1 MKPRRPP
8 ARTVELPPSTRPS
21 ASAQPLRHFRWQEWG
36 IDDWV
41 QGLALI
47 ALMSYCVTAAITGP
61 FRWAA
66 GMVKLT
72 PIVYLPQVLMLFA
85 TVVVI
90 AWEARKGLQPLRAM
104 TLLVIAYSVLVGFFH
119 TPVVQVLFGVYALL
133 PFWFGLSCSEIIFRH
148 WPRVLR
154 VSIWLWILV
163 VTGVILNSLTA
174 FPWEGYGYSVGD
186 LDVVSSREWENIG
199 GGKRLAG
206 FSRASFD
213 AALQALLLGLIV
225 VLSVRSLGMRLVVW
239 GLTFTTIYMTTSKGV
254 YNMFAILSPVVLLGE
269 KLPASAIRWWPLALG
284 LVALLLPMSPLVMD
298 VNFYIRDEQ
307 LANLT
312 FSFWDRL
319 NDMWPNAW
327 RLLEVQ
333 GSPIWGRGMGGIGTP
348 QTYFEASRFNAA
360 DNIFVY
366 WFVIFGWVALPG
378 FLLLLLRSLRLNP
391 WRHSVEA
398 AGFCLLLATL
408 VYGITAN
415 VVESGFFAIAAGMA
429 VRYLFH
435 EPESDQLLQNTK
447 NKN

>member
-1 MKPRRPP
+1 MAWSRRVGPTPP
-8 ARTVELPPSTRPS
+8 VRGRPVS
-21 ASAQPLRHFRWQEWG
+21 DWTA
-36 IDDWV
+36 DDGV
-41 QGLALI
+41 QALAL
-47 ALMSYCVTAAITGP
+47 LTLLSYCFTAAITGP

-66 GMVKLT
+66 GLAGLT
-72 PIVYLPQVLMLFA
+72 PIVYLPQVLMLLS
-85 TVVVI
+85 TVVVLV
-90 AWEARKGLQPLRAM
+90 WETRHGLLPLRAM
-104 TLLVIAYSVLVGFFH
+104 ALLVIAYAVLVGLFH
-119 TPVVQVLFGVYALL
+119 TPIAQVLFGLYTLL
-133 PFWFGLSCSEIIFRH
+133 PFWFGLVCAEVIFRH
-148 WPRVLR
+148 WSAIVR
-154 VSIWLWILV
+154 VSVWLWALV
-163 VTGVILNSLTA
+163 VMGVLLNHWIA
-174 FPWEGYGYSVGD
+174 YPWEGYGYSVGD
-186 LDVVSSREWENIG
+186 LDIVSSREWENVG

-225 VLSVRSLGMRLVVW
+225 VLNLRAAWLRCLVW
-239 GLTFTTIYMTTSKGV
+239 GITFMTIYMTTSKGV
-254 YNMFAILSPVVLLGE
+254 YNMFAILSPVVLLGAR
-269 KLPASAIRWWPLALG
+269 LPASAVRWWPLALG
-284 LVALLLPMSPLVMD
+284 LVALLLPMTPLFMD
-298 VNFYIRDEQ
+298 VNFYIRDQE

-327 RLLEVQ
+327 KLLENQ
-333 GSPIWGRGMGGIGTP
+333 GNMLWGRGMGGIGTP

-391 WRHSVEA
+391 SRHTVES

-415 VVESGFFAIAAGMA
+415 VVESGFFAIAAGMS

-435 EPESDQLLQNTK
+435 ETQADEET
-447 NKN
+447 

>member
-1 MKPRRPP
+1 MPLTGSPP
-8 ARTVELPPSTRPS
+8 ARPTLPVRQGSWSDWT
-21 ASAQPLRHFRWQEWG
+21 W
-36 IDDWV
+36 DDWV
-41 QGLALI
+41 QALT
-47 ALMSYCVTAAITGP
+47 LLSLLSYCFTAAITGP

-66 GMVKLT
+66 GMVGLT
-72 PIVYLPQVLMLFA
+72 PIVYLPQVLMLMSTA
-85 TVVVI
+85 LVLI
-90 AWEARKGLQPLRAM
+90 WETRHGLLPLRAM
-104 TLLVIAYSVLVGFFH
+104 SLLVIAYAVLVGLFH
-119 TPVVQVLFGVYALL
+119 TPITQVLFGIYTLL
-133 PFWFGLSCSEIIFRH
+133 PFWFGLSCAEVIFRH
-148 WPRVLR
+148 WPAIFR
-154 VSIWLWILV
+154 VSVWLWVLV
-163 VTGVILNSLTA
+163 VVGVLLNNWIA
-174 FPWEGYGYSVGD
+174 YPWEGYGYSVGD
-186 LDVVSSREWENIG
+186 LDIVSSREWENVG

-225 VLSVRSLGMRLVVW
+225 VLNLRATWLRWLVW
-239 GLTFTTIYMTTSKGV
+239 GTTFMTIYMTTSKGV
-254 YNMFAILSPVVLLGE
+254 YNMFVVLSPIVLLGAR
-269 KLPASAIRWWPLALG
+269 LPASAVRWWPLAMG
-284 LVALLLPMSPLVMD
+284 LVALLLPMSPLFMD
-298 VNFYIRDEQ
+298 VNFYIRDQE

-327 RLLEVQ
+327 KLLENQ
-333 GSPIWGRGMGGIGTP
+333 GNMLWGRGLGGIGTP

-391 WRHSVEA
+391 SRHTVES

-415 VVESGFFAIAAGMA
+415 VVESGFFAIAAGMS

-435 EPESDQLLQNTK
+435 ESQANETPSN
-447 NKN
+447 

>member
-1 MKPRRPP
+1 MPLTGSPP
-8 ARTVELPPSTRPS
+8 ARPTLPVRQGSWSDWT
-21 ASAQPLRHFRWQEWG
+21 W
-36 IDDWV
+36 DDWV
-41 QGLALI
+41 QALT
-47 ALMSYCVTAAITGP
+47 LLSLLSYCFTAAITGP

-66 GMVKLT
+66 GMVGLT
-72 PIVYLPQVLMLFA
+72 PIVYLPQVLMLMSTA
-85 TVVVI
+85 LVLI
-90 AWEARKGLQPLRAM
+90 WETRHGLLPLRAM
-104 TLLVIAYSVLVGFFH
+104 SLLVIAYAVLVGLFH
-119 TPVVQVLFGVYALL
+119 TPITQVLFGIYTLL
-133 PFWFGLSCSEIIFRH
+133 PFWFGLSCAEVIFRH
-148 WPRVLR
+148 WPAIFR
-154 VSIWLWILV
+154 VSVWLWVLV
-163 VTGVILNSLTA
+163 VVGVLLNNWIA
-174 FPWEGYGYSVGD
+174 YPWEGYGYSVGD
-186 LDVVSSREWENIG
+186 LDIVSSREWENVG

-225 VLSVRSLGMRLVVW
+225 VLNLRAAWVRWLVW
-239 GLTFTTIYMTTSKGV
+239 GTTFMTIYMTTSKGV
-254 YNMFAILSPVVLLGE
+254 YNMFVVLSPIVLLGAR
-269 KLPASAIRWWPLALG
+269 LPASAVRWWPLAMG
-284 LVALLLPMSPLVMD
+284 LVALLLPMSPLFMD
-298 VNFYIRDEQ
+298 VNFYIRDQE

-327 RLLEVQ
+327 KLLENQ
-333 GSPIWGRGMGGIGTP
+333 GNMLWGRGLGGIGTP

-391 WRHSVEA
+391 SRHTVES

-415 VVESGFFAIAAGMA
+415 VVESGFFAIAAGMS

-435 EPESDQLLQNTK
+435 ESQANETPSN
-447 NKN
+447 